1 MLVFVDTSAW
11 IAVAVKKDKNHQI
24 AADYYKD
31 LLKIP
36 ARLVTSNYVL
46 AETYTRLRYDVSH
59 QKILEF
65 YGIILEACKENRLA
79 VIWIDERLERDS
91 WEIFKKYSDQMFSFV
106 DCTSF
111 AICKK
116 IKVDQVFAFDD
127 DFKIMGFLVK
137 P

>member
-1 MLVFVDTSAW
+1 
-11 IAVAVKKDKNHQI
+11 
-24 AADYYKD
+24 
-31 LLKIP
+31 
-36 ARLVTSNYVL
+36 
-46 AETYTRLRYDVSH
+46 
-59 QKILEF
+59 
-65 YGIILEACKENRLA
+65 
-79 VIWIDERLERDS
+79 LERAC